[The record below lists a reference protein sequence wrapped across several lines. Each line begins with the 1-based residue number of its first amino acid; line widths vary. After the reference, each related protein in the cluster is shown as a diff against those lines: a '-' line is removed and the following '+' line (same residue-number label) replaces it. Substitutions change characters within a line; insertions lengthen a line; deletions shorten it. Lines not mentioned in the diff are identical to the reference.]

1 MDVPSEGASIAALDG
16 AKGDSSADEFSRRY
30 LGHSWAAAAPELA
43 YVWPQRDE
51 RRQFTWLL
59 LPSGARSGGRT
70 WLKFP
75 PEGRP
80 PGGRSSR
87 CSVPSWGQPFTPTMA
102 AIASNHR
109 FEAIAALVGARGDP
123 RAGSS
128 GRPS

>member
-43 YVWPQRDE
+43 YVWPQRGE

-70 WLKFP
+70 WLEFLP
-75 PEGRP
+75 AGRP
-80 PGGRSSR
+80 PGERFSR
-87 CSVPSWGQPFTPTMA
+87 LNGPPAGTERTA
-102 AIASNHR
+102 A
-109 FEAIAALVGARGDP
+109 G
-123 RAGSS
+123 
-128 GRPS
+128 